1 MRGPVTSPI
10 IHDWDDNDDEAVDS
24 GNSQSMDRIDVDNP
38 TDGIHHGQSDDRA
51 QGAPVVENDNVS
63 FTDGSGGSQPIDRA
77 QDAPEQEHQSTNN
90 VTGDVPAIGN
100 GQVIPVTEHD

>member
-24 GNSQSMDRIDVDNP
+24 GNSQTMDRIDVDNP
-38 TDGIHHGQSDDRA
+38 THHGNRA

-63 FTDGSGGSQPIDRA
+63 ITDGSGGSQHIDR
-77 QDAPEQEHQSTNN
+77 T
-90 VTGDVPAIGN
+90 
-100 GQVIPVTEHD
+100 